1 MIKISDL
8 DKVLLIA
15 ELQDQ
20 LNNPVKSM
28 VNSELAYVY
37 DRLKLQD
44 QNLARTFWHSV
55 TLGNSFM
62 IDDQDVRALITRLQE
77 IDQLAMSAMPEWG
90 SYGT

>member
-44 QNLARTFWHSV
+44 LNLARVFWYSV

-62 IDDQDVRALITRLQE
+62 IDDQDVRALIAQLQE
-77 IDQLAMSAMPEWG
+77 IDQLAMSTMPEWG
-90 SYGT
+90 SNGT

>member
-1 MIKISDL
+1 
-8 DKVLLIA
+8 
-15 ELQDQ
+15 
-20 LNNPVKSM
+20 
-28 VNSELAYVY
+28 
-37 DRLKLQD
+37 LKLQD

>member
-1 MIKISDL
+1 MIKISDR

-44 QNLARTFWHSV
+44 LNLARVFWYSV

-62 IDDQDVRALITRLQE
+62 IDDQDVRALIAQLQE
-77 IDQLAMSAMPEWG
+77 IDQLAMSTMPEWG
-90 SYGT
+90 SNGT